1 MALDPAA
8 VDRIL
13 RRFMP
18 LGDVRARAMFG
29 GAGIYRDAL
38 MFGLISSKG
47 ALYLR
52 SDDGNRA
59 TMETAGAAPFRPF
72 TDRPMRMPYHSV
84 PAAVFDDADML
95 IAWAE
100 AACAAAAR
108 AAAAKKPRNKRRR
121 SGD

>member
-13 RRFMP
+13 QRLVA
-18 LGDVRARAMFG
+18 LGDVWARAMFG
-29 GAGIYRDAL
+29 GAGLYRDAF

-59 TMETAGAAPFRPF
+59 AMEAAGAAPFQPF
-72 TDRPMRMPYHSV
+72 THKPMRMPYHSV
-84 PAAVFDDADML
+84 PAAVLDDADTL
-95 IAWAE
+95 TAWAE
-100 AACAAAAR
+100 AACGAAAR
-108 AAAAKKPRNKRRR
+108 AAAAKKQRNRRR
-121 SGD
+121 GSGD